1 MANINAHDQINFKRI
16 MIENDYQEQNII
28 NQKSGYSINYFSCS
42 VIGLG
47 LILSFALRIDEVIS
61 SRGKQNIDL
70 SNSKSNM
77 DGYIIN
83 FNLSEGDAVQKNAK
97 LIEIDD
103 REYNFN
109 NEIWSTVKEFM
120 ISRFKSVII
129 RKYEFLNNEG
139 VVSEIETLKIKEKLS
154 QIESKIKQIS

>member
-1 MANINAHDQINFKRI
+1 
-16 MIENDYQEQNII
+16 MIENDYQEIKYNQPKKWIQYLII
-28 NQKSGYSINYFSCS
+28 SSCS

-47 LILSFALRIDEVIS
+47 LILSVALRIDEVIS
-61 SRGKQNIDL
+61 SRGKIENTGSIKL
-70 SNSKSNM
+70 VKSNM

-109 NEIWSTVKEFM
+109 NEILEAQLKEFI
-120 ISRFKSVII
+120 ISR
-129 RKYEFLNNEG
+129 N
-139 VVSEIETLKIKEKLS
+139 
-154 QIESKIKQIS
+154 